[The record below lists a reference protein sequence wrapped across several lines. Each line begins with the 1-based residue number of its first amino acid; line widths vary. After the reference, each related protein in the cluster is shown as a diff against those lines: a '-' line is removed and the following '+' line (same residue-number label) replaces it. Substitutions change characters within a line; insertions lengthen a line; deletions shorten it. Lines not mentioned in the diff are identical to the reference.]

1 MEAEALGMQRIGLV
15 LDLLLTSPLVRAA
28 QTAAIVGRVLGV
40 VPQVES
46 LLAAGMGMQQFMQI
60 LDHVRVQRVMVV
72 GHEPDFSY
80 IIGALTGGSQIEM
93 KKGSLALVELMPR
106 YDGDGV
112 LHWLL
117 PPKHL
122 QVLGGR

>member
-1 MEAEALGMQRIGLV
+1 
-15 LDLLLTSPLVRAA
+15 
-28 QTAAIVGRVLGV
+28 
-40 VPQVES
+40 
-46 LLAAGMGMQQFMQI
+46 MGMQQFMQI

-93 KKGSLALVELMPR
+93 KKGSLALVELIPR